1 MDKHI
6 SETHDQSTADPE
18 TLALAQLAMAC
29 PVEGK
34 DEVQIME
41 FVRTAHKS
49 EWYLQTK
56 SWLENTPKFASDHR
70 IKGLFERA
78 CQFIVKVVEYGYDG
92 YQWWNLLKM
101 IEDERESLAE
111 FIILA
116 SFTQQMAMEIKSWDR
131 RMDGFDTFTEIF
143 LGPQWD
149 SHYRDMT
156 TFLHSNYEDTQTF
169 VRALLQ
175 FDDKMKALLA
185 YILSL
190 KVKLDA
196 WTWAGTSVIF

>member
-1 MDKHI
+1 MNKHI
-6 SETHDQSTADPE
+6 SGTHDQSTADPE
-18 TLALAQLAMAC
+18 TLALVQLAVAC

-34 DEVQIME
+34 TEVEIVE

-49 EWYLQTK
+49 EWYLQAK
-56 SWLENTPKFASDHR
+56 SCLENTPEFASDHR
-70 IKGLFERA
+70 VKDLLDRA

-92 YQWWNLLKM
+92 NQWWNLLKM

-111 FIILA
+111 FVILA
-116 SFTQQMAMEIKSWDR
+116 SFTKQMAMEIKAWDH
-131 RMDGFDTFTEIF
+131 RMDGFNTFTEIF
-143 LGPQWD
+143 LGPHWD
-149 SHYRDMT
+149 SSYQDMT
-156 TFLHSNYEDTQTF
+156 TFLCDHYEDTQAF
-169 VRALLQ
+169 VTSLLQ

-185 YILSL
+185 YILFL